1 VTQQAWI
8 GIAYHAIRWY
18 VGTGVFDRI
27 AELVEEMA
35 GNAALSGDEKRD
47 IVLGWAKDEFTLIR
61 TRIVDLVIALV
72 LLRQLGRE

>member
-1 VTQQAWI
+1 MQNAWI
-8 GIAYHAIRWY
+8 GIAYNAVRWY

-27 AELVEEMA
+27 AELVEDMT
-35 GNAALSGDEKRD
+35 GNASLSGDEKRE

-61 TRIVDLVIALV
+61 ARIVDLVIALV